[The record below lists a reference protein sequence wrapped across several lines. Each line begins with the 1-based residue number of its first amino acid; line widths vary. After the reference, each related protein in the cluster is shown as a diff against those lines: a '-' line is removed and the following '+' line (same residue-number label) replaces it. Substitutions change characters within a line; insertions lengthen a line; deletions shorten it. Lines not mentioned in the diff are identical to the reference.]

1 MKLGFIGLGNMGQ
14 AMARNIARAGHQLTV
29 YNRTRSRA
37 DELRAEGA
45 RVAVSPYDAALNAD
59 VLITMLANDEAVE
72 AVIFG
77 SHRAV
82 RQEGLGALHGLRAG
96 TVHISMSTIGVAL
109 SKRLAEAHAA
119 AGQAYVAAPVFGRPD
134 VAAAARLWI
143 VAAGP
148 ADHIERCRPVFEPIS
163 QGMFTVGEEPWT
175 ANVVKLAG
183 NFLIASMLE
192 ALGEA
197 FALVRKSGV
206 EVHQF
211 LEISNSALFKSPL
224 YETYGSIIADERYE
238 PAGLKLALG
247 LKDVR
252 LALEAADAASAPMP
266 LASLIRDHFLS
277 AIAHGQGEMDWAG
290 LARVIAEHAGLGEPK
305 TMPRAMAH

>member
-1 MKLGFIGLGNMGQ
+1 MKIGFIGLGNMGQ

-77 SHRAV
+77 TQHAAG
-82 RQEGLGALHGLRAG
+82 QEGRGALHGLRLG
-96 TVHISMSTIGVAL
+96 TVHISMSTISVAL
-109 SKRLAEAHAA
+109 SKRLADAHAA
-119 AGQAYVAAPVFGRPD
+119 AGHAYIAAPVFGRPD
-134 VAAAARLWI
+134 VAAAANLWV

-148 ADHIERCRPVFEPIS
+148 ADQLARCRPVFEPIN
-163 QGMFTVGEEPWT
+163 QGVFTAGEEPWT
-175 ANVVKLAG
+175 ANVVKIAG

-206 EVHQF
+206 EVHQY
-211 LEISNSALFKSPL
+211 LKIINSGLFKSPV
-224 YETYGSIIADERYE
+224 YENYGSIIADERYE

-252 LALEAADAASAPMP
+252 LALAAAEAAATPMP
-266 LASLIRDHFLS
+266 LASLIQDHFLS

-290 LARVIAEHAGLGEPK
+290 LARVIAENAGLGEPQA
-305 TMPRAMAH
+305 MPRSMAH

>member
-1 MKLGFIGLGNMGQ
+1 MNIGFIGLGNMGQ

-37 DELRAEGA
+37 DELRAEDA
-45 RVAVSPYDAALNAD
+45 RVAVSPYDAAVNAD

-72 AVIFG
+72 AVIF
-77 SHRAV
+77 
-82 RQEGLGALHGLRAG
+82 ALHGLRAG
-96 TVHISMSTIGVAL
+96 TVHISMSTISVAL
-109 SKRLAEAHAA
+109 SKRVAEAHAA
-119 AGQAYVAAPVFGRPD
+119 AGQAYIAAPVFGRPD
-134 VAAAARLWI
+134 VAAAARLWV

-192 ALGEA
+192 ALSEA
-197 FALVRKSGV
+197 FALIRKSGV

-224 YETYGSIIADERYE
+224 YETYGSIIAEERYE
-238 PAGLKLALG
+238 AAGLKLALG

-252 LALEAADAASAPMP
+252 LALEAAEVAATPMP

-277 AIAHGQGEMDWAG
+277 AMAHGQGEMDLAG
-290 LARVIAEHAGLGEPK
+290 LARVIAENAGLGEPK
-305 TMPRAMAH
+305 AMPRSMAH

>member
-1 MKLGFIGLGNMGQ
+1 MKIGFIGLGNMGQ
-14 AMARNIARAGHQLTV
+14 AMARNIARAGHQLMV
-29 YNRTRSRA
+29 YNRTPSRA

-59 VLITMLANDEAVE
+59 VLITMLANDEVVE

-77 SHRAV
+77 TQHAAS
-82 RQEGLGALHGLRAG
+82 QGARSAIHGLKPG
-96 TVHISMSTIGVAL
+96 SVHISMSTISVAL

-134 VAAAARLWI
+134 VAAAARLWV

-163 QGMFTVGEEPWT
+163 QGMFIVGEEPWT

-211 LEISNSALFKSPL
+211 LKISNSALFKSPL

-252 LALEAADAASAPMP
+252 LALEAAEAAAMPMP

-277 AIAHGQGEMDWAG
+277 AIAHGQGEIDWAG
-290 LARVIAEHAGLGEPK
+290 IACVLAENAGLGEPK
-305 TMPRAMAH
+305 AMPRAMAH

>member
-45 RVAVSPYDAALNAD
+45 RVAVSPYDAALHAD

-77 SHRAV
+77 TQHVTS
-82 RQEGLGALHGLRAG
+82 QEGRGAIDGLKPG
-96 TVHISMSTIGVAL
+96 SIHLSMSTISVAL
-109 SKRLAEAHAA
+109 SKRLTEAHAA
-119 AGQAYVAAPVFGRPD
+119 AGQAYIAAPVFGRPD
-134 VAAAARLWI
+134 VAAAARLWV

-148 ADHIERCRPVFEPIS
+148 ADHIERCRPVFESIS
-163 QGMFTVGEEPWT
+163 QGMFAVGEEPWT

-252 LALEAADAASAPMP
+252 LALEAAEAAATPMP

-277 AIAHGQGEMDWAG
+277 AIAHGQGEIDWAG
-290 LARVIAEHAGLGEPK
+290 IARVIAENAGLGEPK
-305 TMPRAMAH
+305 AMPRSIDH

>member
-1 MKLGFIGLGNMGQ
+1 MNIGFIGLGNMGQ
-14 AMARNIARAGHQLTV
+14 AMARNIARAGHTLTV
-29 YNRTRSRA
+29 YNRTRGRA
-37 DELRAEGA
+37 EELRADGA
-45 RVAVSPYDAALNAD
+45 RVANSPYDAALNAE

-77 SHRAV
+77 AQHAAS
-82 RQEGLGALHGLRAG
+82 QEGRGALHGLRPG
-96 TVHISMSTIGVAL
+96 TAHISMSTISVAL
-109 SKRLAEAHAA
+109 SKRLADAHAA
-119 AGQAYVAAPVFGRPD
+119 AGHAYIAAPVFGRPD
-134 VAAAARLWI
+134 VAAAAHLWV

-148 ADHIERCRPVFEPIS
+148 ADHIERCRPVFELMS
-163 QGMFTVGEEPWT
+163 QGLFTVGEEPWT

-211 LEISNSALFKSPL
+211 LDIINAALFKSPI

-238 PAGLKLALG
+238 PAGFKLALG
-247 LKDVR
+247 SKDVR
-252 LALEAADAASAPMP
+252 LALEAADAAATPMP

-277 AIAHGQGEMDWAG
+277 AIAHGQGETDWAG
-290 LARVIAEHAGLGEPK
+290 LARVIAENAGLGEPK
-305 TMPRAMAH
+305 AMPHAMAH